1 MRLSDDP
8 CMVRTMSNDK
18 IENPEAKQQLWEIL
32 VPTVRNDGRPFRLRY
47 HRVWDERVKAIS
59 GGLTIVSPVRGVW
72 VSPTQEVFKERMIP
86 VRIMCTKDE
95 ILAIATMSKTY
106 YEQEAIMVY
115 LVSAEVFIVS

>member
-1 MRLSDDP
+1 MAESP
-8 CMVRTMSNDK
+8 AEVEEQK
-18 IENPEAKQQLWEIL
+18 LWEIL

-72 VSPTQEVFKERMIP
+72 ISPADEEFKERMIP
-86 VRIMCTKDE
+86 VRIMCTRSE
-95 ILAIATMSKTY
+95 ILEIAEMSKVY

-115 LVSAEVFIVS
+115 LVSSEVFIVS

>member
-1 MRLSDDP
+1 MAESPAEVEDQ
-8 CMVRTMSNDK
+8 K
-18 IENPEAKQQLWEIL
+18 LWEIL

-86 VRIMCTKDE
+86 VRIMSTKSE
-95 ILAIATMSKTY
+95 ILEIAHMSKSY
-106 YEQEAIMVY
+106 YEQEAMMVY
-115 LVSAEVFIVS
+115 KVSDEVFIVD